1 MFLQAFL
8 FLQIPFK
15 KKKKLMKD
23 MNFVQIGSLFI
34 YFFYEHSTLQ
44 DPMISNRTLF
54 SVFTQAC
61 SRRLLEKSFF

>member
-1 MFLQAFL
+1 
-8 FLQIPFK
+8 
-15 KKKKLMKD
+15 MKD

-54 SVFTQAC
+54 SVFTQAS